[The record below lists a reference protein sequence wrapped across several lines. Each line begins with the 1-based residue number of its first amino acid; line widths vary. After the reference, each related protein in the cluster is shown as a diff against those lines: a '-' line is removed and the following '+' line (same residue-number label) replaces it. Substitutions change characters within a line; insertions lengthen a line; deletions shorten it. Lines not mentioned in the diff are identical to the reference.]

1 MRDPE
6 GGMEERL
13 IDETEKKRRK
23 MVREGERGGVREG
36 PTEAP

>member
-13 IDETEKKRRK
+13 TDETEKRRK

>member
-13 IDETEKKRRK
+13 TDETEGKKRK
-23 MVREGERGGVREG
+23 MVRGGERGGVRKG